1 MASAQVFKTHLQTP
15 FLILLIAEI
24 CVVYGSVY
32 SAIFIRFYNANESFT
47 DFTSDR
53 WESAVVITLVT
64 AITMMSTGLYVGRLR
79 EGMAGVLIRVAI
91 SLAMSSMIVGLIFY
105 LLPEL
110 FLGRGILVILYVQ
123 SFFIIGTIR
132 TLFF

>member
-1 MASAQVFKTHLQTP
+1 LASAQVFKTHLQTP